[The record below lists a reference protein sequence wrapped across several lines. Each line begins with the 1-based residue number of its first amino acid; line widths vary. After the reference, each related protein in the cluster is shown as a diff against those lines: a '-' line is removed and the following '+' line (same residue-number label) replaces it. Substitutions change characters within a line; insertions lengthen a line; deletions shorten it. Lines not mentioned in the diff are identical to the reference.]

1 MLGPRDHAGTIRGI
15 QGGGVHIRGQ
25 CLLLV
30 IPQVLGLLVGHT
42 LLRGLNPELMSSV
55 VYRVAQACLNVVIY
69 LINGANLVHRGV
81 QCLLVVP
88 LLASEDSLSLTVM
101 ISL

>member
-30 IPQVLGLLVGHT
+30 IPQVRGLLVGHT
-42 LLRGLNPELMSSV
+42 LLRGLNPELMSRV

-69 LINGANLVHRGV
+69 LINGANLVHRCV

-101 ISL
+101 IAL